1 MRVRKWQNAC
11 GNECMSEN
19 EWEMRIACRAPTNS
33 QNACKYARCVQV
45 GKYDN
50 AEEFSVYLLLEV
62 FLFSTCHS

>member
-45 GKYDN
+45 GKY
-50 AEEFSVYLLLEV
+50 VLLSLKQV
-62 FLFSTCHS
+62 LF